1 MLTKK
6 GIDLL
11 PLLIEM
17 QLWADKYYTIPVERK
32 EIINAVKK
40 DREGFV
46 KKQKKILLDFV
57 KNL

>member
-40 DREGFV
+40 DRAGFI

-57 KNL
+57 KNP